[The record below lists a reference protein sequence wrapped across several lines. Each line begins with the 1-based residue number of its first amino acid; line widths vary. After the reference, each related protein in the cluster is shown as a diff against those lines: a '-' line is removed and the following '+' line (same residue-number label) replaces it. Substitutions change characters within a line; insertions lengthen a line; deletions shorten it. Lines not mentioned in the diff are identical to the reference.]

1 MKTLLKLLP
10 LFPVLALAQS
20 ASVPIMGTAP
30 VQPAPAVPV
39 QTVQAQAAPP
49 APSPKQVQ
57 KRLTAPVVAK
67 PQGEVLPPPS
77 PVTRDFY
84 QAFVRGNLPL
94 ADMLVQQGAD
104 VNCRNCGERTP
115 IMMKIGHDLDAVR
128 WIIARGADVNL
139 PGPTWQGPMSPLM
152 AASRSSM
159 GAKETV
165 LTLLQAGAVPNWQ
178 DLDGNTPFMMWA
190 GRDFLN
196 EYKIEGLV
204 TMLSHGANINATNK
218 MGQTA
223 LMKAIASSSNCAPQI
238 VQFLLSR
245 GADASLK
252 TADDKTAATVAYQQ
266 ALKGNTQCN
275 QVMAILKS
283 PPQPM
288 ADAPMPATTH
298 MGVGSVSSGGLP
310 IGEWQG
316 VFNATAPRNASIGT
330 VATISQGG
338 EVVFSSQA
346 GMRGTGRLNVVGNQV
361 SGTFTAPSPVDAN
374 GRPMFTNPDGSSNI
388 VFRINGTLSNG
399 VMQGNYASAFESGNF
414 AMCDPAAYE
423 RTVSCKPAQ
432 ASAGDLIKAVGGLL
446 GSLKGLSNA
455 TR

>member
-10 LFPVLALAQS
+10 LFPSLVLAQS
-20 ASVPIMGTAP
+20 AAVPIMGTAP
-30 VQPAPAVPV
+30 SQPAPVAPAPTV
-39 QTVQAQAAPP
+39 QTQAAPP
-49 APSPKQVQ
+49 AQSPKQVQ
-57 KRLTAPVVAK
+57 KRLTAPVAAK
-67 PQGEVLPPPS
+67 HQVEALPPPS
-77 PVTRDFY
+77 PATKDFY

-104 VNCRNCGERTP
+104 INCRNCGERTP
-115 IMMKIGHDLDAVR
+115 IMMKIGHDLDSVR
-128 WIIARGADVNL
+128 WIVARGADVNL
-139 PGPTWQGPMSPLM
+139 PGPTWKGPMSPLM

-159 GAKETV
+159 RAKETV
-165 LTLLQAGAVPNWQ
+165 LTLLQAGADPNWQ
-178 DLDGNTPFMMWA
+178 DVDGNTPFMSWA
-190 GRDFLN
+190 GRDLLTD
-196 EYKIEGLV
+196 YKIEGLV
-204 TMLSHGANINATNK
+204 TMLSHGARINATNK

-223 LMKAIASSSNCAPQI
+223 LMHAITGSSNCAPQI

-252 TADDKTAATVAYQQ
+252 TADDKTAATIAYQQ

-288 ADAPMPATTH
+288 ADTPMPE
-298 MGVGSVSSGGLP
+298 MGVGSASSGGLP

-316 VFNATAPRNASIGT
+316 VFNATAPRNASVGT
-330 VATISQGG
+330 VASISQGG

-361 SGTFTAPSPVDAN
+361 SGAFTAPSPVDAN
-374 GRPMFTNPDGSSNI
+374 GRPLFTNPDGSSNI
-388 VFRINGTLSNG
+388 VFRINGTLNNG

-414 AMCDPAAYE
+414 AMCESAAYQQ
-423 RTVSCKPAQ
+423 TPACKPAQ

-446 GSLKGLSNA
+446 GSLKGLSNS